1 MREYLDKPWIRR
13 DGAVL
18 VWLLGVSALAVV
30 MLLYRESQVA
40 GMSYRFMVWNLFLA
54 WIPCGLSF
62 MLAVVGLADQQ
73 GMRKLLWWF
82 VAGIWLLFYPNAPYM
97 LTDFIHL
104 NRISFIV
111 WDGYDQVYHRSLLAW
126 YDLVLYAIF
135 IGIGMVLS
143 CISLRHIHDQLA
155 ASLGKWRSM
164 MMLGGII
171 LLAGYG
177 MFLGRFLRLNSWDV
191 RRVDMLLEQMLAQMS
206 RQTVGFVLIF
216 SLSIALCYGT
226 YRVLSYTVASG
237 KNDSQTEG
245 ADNGG

>member
-1 MREYLDKPWIRR
+1 MREYLDKPWIRQ

-18 VWLLGVSALAVV
+18 AWLLGMSALAVV

-40 GMSYRFMVWNLFLA
+40 GFSYRFMVWNLFLA
-54 WIPCGLSF
+54 WIPCVLSF
-62 MLAVVGLADQQ
+62 ILAIARLPVQQ
-73 GMRKLLWWF
+73 GIRKLLWWMTAA
-82 VAGIWLLFYPNAPYM
+82 VWLLFYPNAPYM
-97 LTDFIHL
+97 LTDLIHL

-135 IGIGMVLS
+135 IGVGLALS

-155 ASLGKWRSM
+155 AAFGKWQGM
-164 MMLGGII
+164 LLLGGVIV
-171 LLAGYG
+171 LAGYG

-191 RRVDMLLEQMLAQMS
+191 RQIDSLLEQMLAQMS
-206 RQTVGFVLIF
+206 RQMVGFVLIF

-226 YRVLSYTVASG
+226 YRVIRYSG
-237 KNDSQTEG
+237 RRSLDSGTEG
-245 ADNGG
+245 AGRHG